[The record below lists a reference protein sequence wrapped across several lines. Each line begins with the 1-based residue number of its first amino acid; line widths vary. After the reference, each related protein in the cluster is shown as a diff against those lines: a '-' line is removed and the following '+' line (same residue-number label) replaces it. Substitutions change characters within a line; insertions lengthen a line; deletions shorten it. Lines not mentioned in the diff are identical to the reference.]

1 MSNIQIL
8 EREINSISTNF
19 NEIAQLHGAVNFQ
32 KEASFAIQALK
43 QNSYLMSVAYNNPE
57 SLQFAVMNIASIG
70 LSLNP
75 ASKHAYLVPRGKG
88 VCLDISY
95 MGLIQL
101 ACASGGIKWVQAEL
115 VCEKDTF
122 KTNGVGQKPDHSFS
136 PFGDRG
142 AYIGAYVVAKTEDDE
157 FLTTIMSIEEA
168 YAIRDRTEAWK
179 AYKAGK
185 VSSCP
190 WSTDEGEMIKK
201 TVIKRAFKTWPRNDK
216 RMNDAVSI
224 LDNDNGEGIDF
235 NKEKEIPKLSKSQK
249 EEIEESLKVLSR
261 NESQFLG
268 YFSNVIK
275 RNVESVSDLDMNEA
289 EQALIQLRTMVNNNK
304 ETKKEA

>member
-1 MSNIQIL
+1 MSNLQVL
-8 EREINSISTNF
+8 EREINSIAPDF
-19 NEIAQLHGAVNFQ
+19 NEIAKLHGAVNFQ

-43 QNSYLMSVAYNNPE
+43 QNDYLMKVAYGNPE

-75 ASKHAYLVPRGKG
+75 ASKHAYLVPRGRG

-136 PFGDRG
+136 PFDDRG
-142 AYIGAYVVAKTEDDE
+142 EYIGAYVVAKTEDDE
-157 FLTTIMSIEEA
+157 FLTTIMSIEEV

-179 AYKAGK
+179 AFTSGK
-185 VSSCP
+185 VKSCP

-201 TVIKRAFKTWPRNDK
+201 TVIKRAFKTWPKNDK
-216 RMNDAVSI
+216 RMSDAVKI
-224 LDNDNGEGIDF
+224 LDDDNGEGIDF
-235 NKEKEIPKLSKSQK
+235 NKEKEIPKLSDSQK
-249 EEIEESLKVLSR
+249 EEIENSLKTLDR
-261 NESQFLG
+261 NEKQFLG

-275 RNVESVSDLDMNEA
+275 KNVESVGDLNMNEA
-289 EQALIQLRTMVNNNK
+289 EQALIQLRTMVSNQ
-304 ETKKEA
+304 ELKKEA